1 MKGLV
6 NIMEKTCTFD
16 TVLEWLLVLLISGS
30 IMLVGNFVGFGNS
43 ILTAIPGMLIL
54 IAISVIGL
62 FLAKIIPI
70 KIPAICYISIIG
82 ILIAVPSSPVSSYVV
97 DACSKINLLAICT
110 PVLAYTGV
118 SIGKSWSEFKKIGWR
133 GVIVTLMVM
142 FGTFFTSALFAQLL
156 LNF

>member
-1 MKGLV
+1 
-6 NIMEKTCTFD
+6 MEKRCTFD
-16 TVLEWLLVLLISGS
+16 TVLEWALVLLISGS
-30 IMLVGNFVGFGNS
+30 IMLVGNFVGYGNA

-62 FLAKIIPI
+62 VLAKIIPI
-70 KIPAICYISIIG
+70 NMPAICYISIIG
-82 ILIAVPSSPVSSYVV
+82 ILIAVPASPVSSYVV
-97 DACSKINLLAICT
+97 DACGKVSLMAICT

-156 LNF
+156 LNL